1 MKESQK
7 QVIQTELKKL
17 AEMSSQNRVAVKVGI
32 STAACSQII
41 VGNWGYIGPKTWRSI
56 EAKLRIDTKWHGV
69 PTKNYE
75 GLMALLSAAQ
85 DKGLAM
91 GISYDAGAGKSH
103 AYRAYARQHANVI
116 LIEAANF
123 WTKKEYVR
131 RLLLEVGGKIGG
143 TISDLVTRFV
153 ERVNELHKPI
163 IIIDQFDKLRDP
175 SLDLFMD
182 MYNETHHKC
191 GFILSGVAALEKRV
205 LAGVLAK
212 KMGYEEL
219 YSRIG
224 RKFIKLD
231 PLTRRDVK
239 LICLANGLEDEDKII
254 EIYNT
259 CEGDIRRVRRSV
271 EQYHMLSKRNHVT
284 V

>member
-1 MKESQK
+1 MKTSQK
-7 QVIQTELKKL
+7 QIIQHELKRL
-17 AEMSSQNRVAVKVGI
+17 SEMSSQNRVAVKVGI

-41 VGNWGYIGPKTWRSI
+41 AGNWMYIGSKTFRSI
-56 EAKLRIDTKWHGV
+56 EAKLRIDTNWRSV

-75 GLMALLSAAQ
+75 GLMSLLSAAQ
-85 DKGLAM
+85 EKGLAM

-103 AYRAYARQHANVI
+103 TYRAYARQNPNVI

-131 RLLLEVGGKIGG
+131 RLLLEVGAKVGG
-143 TISDLVTRFV
+143 TISELVTRFV
-153 ERVNELHKPI
+153 KRVNELHAPL

-175 SLDLFMD
+175 SMDLFMD

-191 GFILSGVAALEKRV
+191 GFILSGVGALEKKV

-212 KMGYEEL
+212 KMGYDEL

-231 PLTRRDVK
+231 PLTRRDVR
-239 LICLANGLEDEDKII
+239 LICFENGLEDEDKIV
-254 EIYNT
+254 EIFNT
-259 CEGDIRRVRRSV
+259 CQGDIRRVRRSV
-271 EQYHMLSKRNHVT
+271 EQYHMLKSAT
-284 V
+284 A